1 MSTLIVAAALSLSAC
16 AGMDAWTQGVH
27 ADDLDS
33 GAPSGSNASVLQFDG
48 APPRNVLMISMD
60 TFQAARLGRY
70 YGGDHT
76 AFLDTLLEDGVA
88 LDNHRSCSNWTYSS
102 VLCVLSGQDNIESGF
117 VPYAASGQEGTPQQ
131 TMAPA
136 PDEMA
141 FLTDVLGDHGYVT
154 GLVSSNTFL
163 SKSLGLVSMDT
174 HQVADGSMNAADVV
188 DEGLAMFDE
197 HMRDGEA
204 PWFLQLH
211 FIDPHDPYDP
221 PDGFRAGL
229 AELDPIGWDLADRDD
244 LQELAASWDRL
255 SARDRQLVQDH
266 ARVLYHGEIAYM
278 DSEIE
283 GLFRKLEVRGALDDT
298 LVVLWSDHGEQFWEH
313 GEITHGLDLFLEE
326 TASIGGLWT
335 LSGDLGGPGLAPA
348 AWATP
353 TTHVDLHAAAMQGIS
368 QRAVDGVSAVLVGDE
383 PDPDRTLS
391 MLRYHLRDDPSLH
404 AIEQSGWRYHVY
416 WDGRSG
422 LYDVSSD
429 PDELVDRS
437 VDEAERAAE
446 MRALLAPQIQALAEL
461 KGIEPPE
468 GF

>member
-313 GEITHGLDLFLEE
+313 GGVLHGDYLYLEE
-326 TASIGGLWT
+326 NAAFAGFWAKEGLERLAWDRATTHRDIMPT
-335 LSGDLGGPGLAPA
+335 LLDALGIEQPGMTGQVVGTEARDRARFALRYNSDTSMQAVEHDGYRMIYRWGRGDLELY
-348 AWATP
+348 
-353 TTHVDLHAAAMQGIS
+353 D
-368 QRAVDGVSAVLVGDE
+368 LVGDPGEQHDLVDAEPALAQELWALLEPQVRALDAMFPGESPTE
-383 PDPDRTLS
+383 PDL
-391 MLRYHLRDDPSLH
+391 
-404 AIEQSGWRYHVY
+404 
-416 WDGRSG
+416 
-422 LYDVSSD
+422 
-429 PDELVDRS
+429 
-437 VDEAERAAE
+437 
-446 MRALLAPQIQALAEL
+446 
-461 KGIEPPE
+461 
-468 GF
+468 